1 MINASFLDNL
11 KRFSLIVNK
20 HVTSVYSGQRKSA
33 AAGRG
38 ISFKDHRIYAYGDD
52 FRAIDWKVFARTDDL
67 YIKNYEEE
75 RNLNVHILLDY
86 SASMNFGNPTTKF
99 DYASMIGVGFAYLA
113 MKDNEKFQFAT
124 FAERMDVFQPRKG
137 MHQLAAMI
145 DHLNN
150 LKIEGKTDLFAS
162 IASYRRMIGSRSL
175 IILISDFLY
184 PIEDIKNTL
193 FMLGKNNIKL
203 VQVLAPQEKDIRLE
217 GDFRL
222 RDIETR
228 DELRTY
234 ISPRLVQTYNNMLSD
249 HVAKI
254 TDLCNH
260 LGIEFY
266 QMSSDTPIFDAFYE
280 LLKK

>member
-1 MINASFLDNL
+1 
-11 KRFSLIVNK
+11 
-20 HVTSVYSGQRKSA
+20 
-33 AAGRG
+33 
-38 ISFKDHRIYAYGDD
+38 
-52 FRAIDWKVFARTDDL
+52 
-67 YIKNYEEE
+67 
-75 RNLNVHILLDY
+75 
-86 SASMNFGNPTTKF
+86 MNFGNPTTKF